1 MRVTHDLLALFVAGT
16 AVMLPAAGYA
26 ATVTGDVTIDTKPVR
41 GALVT
46 VFSGDKM
53 VSETVFTDAAG
64 HYRLD
69 TQFTGSLSLRARA
82 PLAADSVA
90 KVEVPS
96 PNSKLTQRFSLR
108 RLTTPQEIS
117 DNLPAS
123 AHYARIKF
131 PTTALAHQFQADCT
145 PCHQIG
151 NPMTRQKLGLE
162 GWKSVMPSMLT
173 YADYTKNVHLD
184 DYAAALNSA
193 FDGTP
198 TAAHENTT
206 VDEPVLSAKIIEWKL
221 PESQFPHDSDV
232 DPATGQFYTVDL
244 FVDKLWITDPKT
256 NQTRIVPI
264 PDLGV
269 PIGGSFAGDNGA
281 PSWVPK
287 IRHGNH
293 SLRLSPFDGLFY
305 FTGSVGGEIG
315 TFDPVKQT
323 YKVHKVGGNA
333 AWPHTLV
340 FDSKGIVWFTI
351 LVSNQIGRFD
361 PKSGKSTL
369 IELPSNSGET
379 ADDPADHRMPE
390 PYGIDINPLDDSVW
404 YTKIWSDKVGRVDPA
419 TLAVK
424 EWTPPVKTPR
434 RIAFDSAGNL
444 WIPGMGDGNV
454 AKLDTKTMKYEVQKI
469 PTLAPDEVESPY
481 FLGVNKRTQEVW
493 ISANQSDRMFR
504 YVPKTNQW
512 TAYPLPT
519 RGMFQ
524 RDIFFTDA
532 GWACAP
538 SSPTPPEAGID
549 GSTDSLLCVQPEGNK
564 SEMKV
569 SAQNHSGR

>member
-1 MRVTHDLLALFVAGT
+1 
-16 AVMLPAAGYA
+16 
-26 ATVTGDVTIDTKPVR
+26 
-41 GALVT
+41 
-46 VFSGDKM
+46 
-53 VSETVFTDAAG
+53 
-64 HYRLD
+64 
-69 TQFTGSLSLRARA
+69 
-82 PLAADSVA
+82 
-90 KVEVPS
+90 
-96 PNSKLTQRFSLR
+96 
-108 RLTTPQEIS
+108 
-117 DNLPAS
+117 
-123 AHYARIKF
+123 
-131 PTTALAHQFQADCT
+131 
-145 PCHQIG
+145 
-151 NPMTRQKLGLE
+151 
-162 GWKSVMPSMLT
+162 MPSMLT
-173 YADYTKNVHLD
+173 YTDYTTKVHLD
-184 DYAAALNSA
+184 DYATALNSA

-232 DPATGQFYTVDL
+232 DPVSGQFYTVDL

-269 PIGGSFAGDNGA
+269 PIGGSFAGDNGT
-281 PSWVPK
+281 PVWVPK

-293 SLRLSPFDGLFY
+293 SLHLSPFDGLFY

-315 TFDPVKQT
+315 TFDPVKQS

-369 IELPSNSGET
+369 IELPSNLGET
-379 ADDPADHRMPE
+379 ADDPADRRTPE

-444 WIPGMGDGNV
+444 WIPGMGDGNI
-454 AKLDTKTMKYEVQKI
+454 AKLDTKTMKYDVQKM
-469 PTLAPDEVESPY
+469 PTLAPDEVEAPY
-481 FLGVNKRTQEVW
+481 FLGVDKKTQEVW
-493 ISANQSDRMFR
+493 VSANQSDRMFR
-504 YVPKTNQW
+504 YAPKTNQW

-519 RGMFQ
+519 KGIYQ

-538 SSPTPPEAGID
+538 SSPIPAEAGID

-564 SEMKV
+564 SDLTSLPPRGAEGK
-569 SAQNHSGR
+569 SISR